1 MLISFGVIS
10 LILFTY
16 WFATFLI
23 HWQGL
28 KHVPELGVERG
39 PITNTPFVSIIIAA
53 KDEEKSIV
61 QTLKSLIHQKYEN
74 IEIIVVNDRST
85 DNTAINIENFMKEI
99 KNQGFNLDIKVIHIH
114 ELPTGWLGK
123 NYALLQGYLAAS
135 GTYFLFTDAD
145 IQFSPDT
152 IGSAMVYFQ
161 KNKVDHLTLLP
172 YLKSREFWL
181 RGFIH
186 LFIFSLY
193 LSKWPWKPNNDR
205 QTKLGIGVGAFNLLS
220 REAYEKIG
228 THKEISLRPDD
239 DLQLGML
246 VKKNGLK
253 QRVLIGKNDI
263 EVEWYHSFSA
273 MLYGLEKNIFAG
285 LNYSLFMLFGVILGM
300 SVFYLLPFLG
310 LWVLDGWYAVVNG
323 VSIIAILILNLVYTR
338 KLSKDKGYDVLLFPI
353 FVLLLIYVFL
363 RSCLITLFKGGI
375 SWKGTFYSLKE
386 LKGSR
391 K

>member
-1 MLISFGVIS
+1 MNGEVII

-23 HWQGL
+23 HWRGL
-28 KHVPELGVERG
+28 KHVPELVIERG
-39 PITNTPFVSIIIAA
+39 PLTKSPLLSIIIAA

-61 QTLKSLIHQKYEN
+61 QTLKSLITQKYEN
-74 IEIIVVNDRST
+74 VEIIVVNDRST

-99 KNQGFNLDIKVIHIH
+99 KNQGPNQDIKVIHIH

-123 NYALLQGYLAAS
+123 NYALVQGYLRAS
-135 GTYFLFTDAD
+135 GNYILFTDAD
-145 IQFSPDT
+145 IQFLPDT
-152 IGSAMVYFQ
+152 IGSALVYFQ
-161 KNKVDHLTLLP
+161 KNKLDHLTLLP

-186 LFIFSLY
+186 FFIFSLY

-205 QTKLGIGVGAFNLLS
+205 QTKQGIGVGAFNLLS

-228 THKEISLRPDD
+228 THKKIALRPDD

-246 VKKNGLK
+246 VKNNGLK
-253 QRVLIGKNDI
+253 QRVLIGKNHI
-263 EVEWYHSFSA
+263 EVEWYQSFSA
-273 MLYGLEKNIFAG
+273 MLQGLEKNIFAG
-285 LNYSLFMLFGVILGM
+285 LNYSLLMLFGVILGM
-300 SVFYLLPFLG
+300 VVFYLLPFVG
-310 LWVLDGWYAVVNG
+310 LWVLDGWSAVVNG
-323 VSIIAILILNLVYTR
+323 VSIISILILNLVYTR

-375 SWKGTFYSLKE
+375 IWKGTFYSLKD
-386 LKGSR
+386 LKSSR